1 MSAGRS
7 MPGFGPLDRKLLR
20 DLWRVKGQAVAI
32 ALVIAVGVMMLVM
45 MDGLVISL
53 EETKRAYYERYRLA
67 DVFAPVKRAPNH
79 VLRDIARI
87 PGVATVEGRVNG
99 GALIDLPGIAVPVRA
114 QAVSLPNTGPPR
126 LNDVYL
132 SAGRRIDP
140 AREDEILLLEGFA
153 RAHGLA
159 PGDALSATMNGAR
172 RSFRIAGLVQA
183 PEFLYAAAPGEI
195 VPDDTRFAAI
205 WMSERSL
212 AAAYDLDGAFNE
224 ALVSLTREARLA
236 AVLDRLDRLL
246 APYGGVGASGLADQ
260 FSNRFIVEEIE
271 GLRVMRRGAPPV
283 FLAVAAF
290 LLYIVTSRMVQA
302 EREQIGLLKAFGYSS
317 REVGAHYLKF
327 TLVIAGAGAMLGCL
341 LGLLAGRSL
350 TVVYQA
356 YYKFPFL
363 MFQVDPQ
370 AFVSGVAVSVLAAS
384 AGVVFVLREVFRLT
398 PAAAMRPP
406 APADYSRSVGLGRVL
421 KALLDQPSRMV
432 VRRLIRQ
439 PGRAAAAVVGIGS
452 GMALSVAMLSVM
464 SSFDITM
471 EINFSVIDRSDVTVS
486 FIEPLSDKTILE
498 LQRMEGVIE
507 VEPFRTVPA
516 VLRHG
521 LHRYRGAINGLVPEP
536 RLNRAVDDALAP
548 IYVRADGIILAE
560 TLAEVLHIRPGE
572 RLTIEVREGHR
583 PVLEVPVAGIAA
595 TLLGSPAY
603 LELDALNRALKEP
616 NRVSG
621 AYLRI
626 DSARGDAIYR
636 ALKDMPVVAGVSL
649 RSEARAAFQKMLDTG
664 AGAMRFILAAIAAL
678 ITFGI
683 VYNSARIAFAERA
696 RDLAS
701 LRVIGFTRGEA
712 AFVLLG
718 ELAVIT
724 LLALP
729 VGAWLGYYLALA
741 LSQGFSTDLYRIPA
755 VVVPE
760 SYATAALAVVAAAA
774 ISGWLVKRDIDRIDL
789 VTALKIRE

>member
-1 MSAGRS
+1 MADQST
-7 MPGFGPLDRKLLR
+7 PGLSPLDRKLLR

-32 ALVIAVGVMMLVM
+32 VLVVAVGVMMLVM
-45 MDGLVISL
+45 MDGMVISL

-67 DVFAPVKRAPNH
+67 EVFAPVKRAPNH
-79 VLRDIARI
+79 VLKDIALI

-114 QAVSLPNTGPPR
+114 QAVSLPDTGPPR
-126 LNDVYL
+126 LNDIYL

-140 AREDEILLLEGFA
+140 TREDEILLLEGFA
-153 RAHGLA
+153 KAHDLA

-172 RSFRIAGLVQA
+172 RSFRIAGLAQA

-195 VPDDTRFAAI
+195 VPDDTRFAVI

-224 ALVSLTREARLA
+224 ALVSLTREGRLA
-236 AVLDRLDRLL
+236 AVLDRLDRMLR
-246 APYGGVGASGLADQ
+246 PYGGVGAYGLADQ
-260 FSNRFIVEEIE
+260 FSNRFIVEEID
-271 GLRVMRRGAPPV
+271 GLRVMRKGAPPV

-290 LLYIVTSRMVQA
+290 LLYIVISRMVQA

-317 REVGAHYLKF
+317 WEVGAHYLKF
-327 TLVIAGAGAMLGCL
+327 TLVIASAGALLGCL
-341 LGLLAGRSL
+341 LGVLAGRSL

-363 MFQVDPQ
+363 VFQVDPQ
-370 AFVSGVAVSVLAAS
+370 AFVSGVAVSILAAS
-384 AGVVFVLREVFRLT
+384 AGVLFVLRDVFTLT

-406 APADYSRSVGLGRVL
+406 APADYSRSVGLGKVL

-464 SSFDITM
+464 SGFDITM
-471 EINFSVIDRSDVTVS
+471 ELNFSVIDRSDVTVS
-486 FIEPLSDKTILE
+486 FIEPLSDTTILE

-521 LHRYRGAINGLVPEP
+521 LHTYRGAINGLVAEP
-536 RLNRAVDDALAP
+536 RLNRAVDDAMAP
-548 IYVRADGIILAE
+548 IYVREDGVILAE
-560 TLAEVLHIRPGE
+560 ALAEVLHIRAGE
-572 RLTIEVREGHR
+572 RLTIEVREGRR
-583 PVLEVPVAGIAA
+583 PVLELPVVGVSA

-603 LELDALNRALKEP
+603 LEIGALNRALKEP

-664 AGAMRFILAAIAAL
+664 AGAMRFILAAIAAV

-718 ELAVIT
+718 ELAIIT

-729 VGAWLGYYLALA
+729 VGAGLGYYLALA
-741 LSQGFSTDLYRIPA
+741 LAEGFSTDLYRIPA
-755 VVVPE
+755 MVVPE
-760 SYATAALAVVAAAA
+760 SYGTAALAVVGAAV

-789 VTALKIRE
+789 VSALKIRE

>member
-1 MSAGRS
+1 MMAGQS
-7 MPGFGPLDRKLLR
+7 TPGLSPLDRKLLR

-67 DVFAPVKRAPNH
+67 EVFAPVKRAPNH
-79 VLRDIARI
+79 VLRDIALI

-114 QAVSLPNTGPPR
+114 QAVSLPDQGPPR
-126 LNDVYL
+126 LNDIYL

-153 RAHGLA
+153 KAHGLA

-172 RSFRIAGLVQA
+172 RSFRIAGLAQA

-195 VPDDTRFAAI
+195 VPDDTRFAVI

-236 AVLDRLDRLL
+236 AVLDRLDRMLR
-246 APYGGVGASGLADQ
+246 PYGGVGAYGLADQ

-290 LLYIVTSRMVQA
+290 LLYIVISRMVQA

-317 REVGAHYLKF
+317 REVSAHYLKF

-341 LGLLAGRSL
+341 LGVLAGRSL

-363 MFQVDPQ
+363 VFQVDPQ

-384 AGVVFVLREVFRLT
+384 VGVVFVLRAVFTLT

-406 APADYSRSVGLGRVL
+406 APADYSRSARLGRVL

-439 PGRAAAAVVGIGS
+439 PGRAAAAVLGIGS

-464 SSFDITM
+464 SGFDITM
-471 EINFSVIDRSDVTVS
+471 ELNFSVIDRSDVTVS
-486 FIEPLSDKTILE
+486 FIEPLSDKTMLE

-521 LHRYRGAINGLVPEP
+521 LYSYRGAINGLVAEP
-536 RLNRAVDDALAP
+536 RLNRAVDDAMAP
-548 IYVRADGIILAE
+548 IYVRRDGVILAE

-572 RLTIEVREGHR
+572 RLTIEVREGRR
-583 PVLEVPVAGIAA
+583 PVLEVPVAGVAA

-603 LELDALNRALKEP
+603 LEIGALNRALKEP

-664 AGAMRFILAAIAAL
+664 AGAMRFIMAAIAAV

-729 VGAWLGYYLALA
+729 VGAALGYYLALA

-755 VVVPE
+755 IVVPE
-760 SYATAALAVVAAAA
+760 SYGTAALAVIAAAV

-789 VTALKIRE
+789 VSALKIRE

>member
-246 APYGGVGASGLADQ
+246 APYGGVGAYGLADQ

-290 LLYIVTSRMVQA
+290 LLYLVTSRMVQA

-327 TLVIAGAGAMLGCL
+327 TLVIAGTGAMLGCL

-398 PAAAMRPP
+398 PATAMRPP

-464 SSFDITM
+464 SGFDITM
-471 EINFSVIDRSDVTVS
+471 ELNFSVIDRSDVTVS

-521 LHRYRGAINGLVPEP
+521 LHRYRGAINGLVAEP
-536 RLNRAVDDALAP
+536 RLNRAVDDAMAP
-548 IYVRADGIILAE
+548 IYVRADGVILAE

-572 RLTIEVREGHR
+572 RLTIEVREGRR

-603 LELDALNRALKEP
+603 LELGALNRALKEP

-664 AGAMRFILAAIAAL
+664 AGAMRFILAAIAAV

-789 VTALKIRE
+789 VTVLKIRE